1 MSKEVAVMNTA
12 DFGKAK
18 INEYKKDLYIQLTPN
33 DSGVMPYENIVIQYE
48 DEQMKIPVD
57 QFFGNPKEK

>member
-1 MSKEVAVMNTA
+1 MSKERAVIKTMELE
-12 DFGKAK
+12 KAK

-57 QFFGNPKEK
+57 QFFRNPKEK